1 MQIFKPKK
9 NACHD
14 MCIWMFSI
22 TLPHFAEL
30 YEFLCMMSAIVIFEE
45 SSFIFSFVRYGLVTR
60 SLEAGGKESK
70 KFKRWMWIFLQPNS
84 DESSHLVS
92 RRQNPLKLLYSI
104 IILNTI
110 SLHYKAEPI
119 KELFIKSR
127 NKISA
132 MCIRASPL
140 LLSMSLWIIKLNV

>member
-1 MQIFKPKK
+1 
-9 NACHD
+9 
-14 MCIWMFSI
+14 
-22 TLPHFAEL
+22 
-30 YEFLCMMSAIVIFEE
+30 
-45 SSFIFSFVRYGLVTR
+45 VRYGLVTR